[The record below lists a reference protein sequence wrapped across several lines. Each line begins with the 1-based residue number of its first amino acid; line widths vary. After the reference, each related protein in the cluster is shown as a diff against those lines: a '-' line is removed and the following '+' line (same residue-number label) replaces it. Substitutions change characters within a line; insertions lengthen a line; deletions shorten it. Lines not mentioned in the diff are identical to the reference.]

1 MIGINN
7 LTATT
12 GISFAIP
19 SKYAKQFLESKEK
32 TFTKGHPYLGI
43 TMVSITPQILSIFK
57 DQASDIRIPNNISE
71 GIIIVDISPNSPAD
85 LAGVHRGDIIVKAN
99 NKNVFRNI
107 ELLNILRDSP
117 DITLT
122 ILRGDTELTLKV
134 KPEFVSKPFEF

>member
-1 MIGINN
+1 
-7 LTATT
+7 
-12 GISFAIP
+12 
-19 SKYAKQFLESKEK
+19 
-32 TFTKGHPYLGI
+32 
-43 TMVSITPQILSIFK
+43 MVSITPQILSIFK